1 MSITRLF
8 FLPIIVLMV
17 YACGTNESD
26 KSQQKLSID
35 QLFKKHPDSVPILIE
50 HGNVMLKRYDFDK
63 ALQDGAKAYRL
74 QPNNLAARFLYANA
88 LNNRASRT
96 VSDVATAQK
105 HFKYILKKEPK
116 NLPALV
122 ALASTYSQQGDY
134 DKAFYHANEALRI
147 DKHYRDAYTL
157 KGTLYRT
164 LGKGD
169 LAKSSYQTAI
179 DQDPNF
185 FEAYL
190 QLGVLYQEEKNPLA
204 IQYFTTATQLRPNS
218 MDALY
223 NLAFAHQEFNQI
235 KEAQETYRAMLKK
248 DPDFSTS
255 LFQLGCIKQ
264 NQEKDLDSA
273 IYFFNETL
281 TKEPRFVEAWHNLGY
296 CTELKGNKYQ
306 AIQYYQKALKYN
318 PDFELSI
325 EAITRLSK

>member
-1 MSITRLF
+1 MRIYL
-8 FLPIIVLMV
+8 IILVTVLLTS
-17 YACGTNESD
+17 CGQNTTN
-26 KSQQKLSID
+26 KTQKELTVD
-35 QLFKKHPDSVPILIE
+35 QLFKKFPDSVPVLIQ
-50 HGNVMLKRYDFDK
+50 HGNLMLKRYDFDK

-74 QPNNLAARFLYANA
+74 QPKNLDARFLYANA
-88 LNNRASRT
+88 LNNRATRT

-105 HFKYILKKEPK
+105 HFKYILKKQPK
-116 NLPALV
+116 NLQALV

-157 KGTLYRT
+157 KGTLYRS

-179 DQDPNF
+179 DQDPEF

-190 QLGVLYQEEKNPLA
+190 QLGVLYQEENNPLA
-204 IQYFTTATQLRPNS
+204 IQYFTTATQIRPNN

-223 NLAFAHQEFNQI
+223 NLAFAYQEFNDVE
-235 KEAQETYRAMLKK
+235 KAKETYRAMLKK
-248 DPDFSTS
+248 DPDFATS

-264 NQEKDLDSA
+264 NQENDIDSA
-273 IYFFNETL
+273 MYFFNETL
-281 TKEPRFVEAWHNLGY
+281 IKEPRYVEAWHNLGY
-296 CTELKGNKYQ
+296 CSEKKGDKYQ
-306 AIQYYQKALKYN
+306 AIKYYQKAIKYN